1 MRQNVSSDSSQKVP
15 SPLVGG
21 APERGAGTRLR
32 DATVK
37 AHNSTRISGALHPAA
52 GSHPSASRRNL
63 FRPPQAQGEG
73 VDRRFTLTPTPLPSR
88 ERGVFSVAFSAAL
101 GFACLVGTAAPDA
114 AAQQYPTKPIRIIA
128 LSSPASGP
136 DIVGRLLGQKFT
148 EAWGQQVIVDT
159 RPGASGI
166 IGAEITSKAA
176 PDGHTLMIVTSQA
189 VIVSVMYEKLPY
201 QLLKDFSPISLL
213 ASTPFILVVH
223 PSVPAASVRELVA
236 YAKSKPGEL
245 RYGSGGSGSPPHLS
259 AEIFKSMTGTNL
271 LHVPYKG
278 VTPALM
284 DTVAGQVQM
293 VFSVIPAVLST
304 IKAGKVKAL
313 GVTSAQRTP
322 FVPDLPAIAETVPG
336 YEFIG
341 WYGLVAPVKTP
352 AGILSKLNAE
362 IARILKAPE
371 FRERLAAL
379 GAEPISST
387 QQEFAAYMQLQTEK
401 MRKAVQDS
409 GAHPD

>member
-1 MRQNVSSDSSQKVP
+1 
-15 SPLVGG
+15 
-21 APERGAGTRLR
+21 
-32 DATVK
+32 
-37 AHNSTRISGALHPAA
+37 
-52 GSHPSASRRNL
+52 
-63 FRPPQAQGEG
+63 
-73 VDRRFTLTPTPLPSR
+73 
-88 ERGVFSVAFSAAL
+88 
-101 GFACLVGTAAPDA
+101 
-114 AAQQYPTKPIRIIA
+114 

-136 DIVGRLLGQKFT
+136 DIIGRLIGQKFT

-166 IGAEITSKAA
+166 IGAEIASKAT

-201 QLLKDFSPISLL
+201 RLLKDFSPISML
-213 ASTPFILVVH
+213 ASTPFILAVH
-223 PSVPAASVRELVA
+223 PAVPVSSIRELVA

-259 AEIFKSMTGTNL
+259 AEIFKRMTGTDI

-284 DTVAGQVQM
+284 DTVAGQVQI
-293 VFSVIPAVLST
+293 VISVIPAVLPT

-313 GVTSAQRTP
+313 GVTSATRTP
-322 FVPDLPAIAETVPG
+322 LVPDLPTIAETVPG

-341 WYGLVAPVKTP
+341 WYSLVAPARTP
-352 AGILSKLNAE
+352 AGILSKINSE
-362 IARILKAPE
+362 IARVLKASE

-379 GAEPISST
+379 GAEPIAST
-387 QQEFAAYMQLQTEK
+387 QQELAAYMQVQTEK
-401 MRKAVQDS
+401 MRKAVQES
-409 GAHPD
+409 GARPD

>member
-1 MRQNVSSDSSQKVP
+1 V
-15 SPLVGG
+15 
-21 APERGAGTRLR
+21 
-32 DATVK
+32 
-37 AHNSTRISGALHPAA
+37 
-52 GSHPSASRRNL
+52 
-63 FRPPQAQGEG
+63 
-73 VDRRFTLTPTPLPSR
+73 
-88 ERGVFSVAFSAAL
+88 
-101 GFACLVGTAAPDA
+101 AAPHA
-114 AAQQYPTKPIRIIA
+114 VAQAYPTKPIRIIA

-136 DIVGRLLGQKFT
+136 DIIGRLLGQKFT

-166 IGAEITSKAA
+166 IGAEIASKAA

-201 QLLKDFSPISLL
+201 QLLRDFSPISML

-223 PSVPAASVRELVA
+223 PSVPAASIKELVA

-245 RYGSGGSGSPPHLS
+245 RYGSGGAGSPPHLS
-259 AEIFKSMTGTNL
+259 AEIFKSMTGTDI

-293 VFSVIPAVLST
+293 VISVIPAVLST

-313 GVTSAQRTP
+313 GVTSARRTP
-322 FVPDLPAIAETVPG
+322 LVPDLPTIAETVPG

-341 WYGLVAPVKTP
+341 WYSLVAPAKTP

-362 IARILKAPE
+362 IATVLKTPE
-371 FRERLAAL
+371 FQERLAAL

-387 QQEFAAYMQLQTEK
+387 QQELAAYMQVQTEK
-401 MRKAVQDS
+401 MRKAVKES